1 MKSRV
6 SLTSLNKATK
16 RPTRIIYL
24 DLLRILA
31 SFFVVLIHVLKIFW
45 DRSATNEQ
53 FVVITMFD
61 TVAYVAVPLFFMISG
76 AIFLSPKLLARVKTA
91 KLAFKYIAI
100 YIGWTI
106 FYVGLRAII
115 VQLSRQ
121 EIGLDLPTDYYAD
134 ILHYH
139 LWFLPQLII
148 LYFLAPYIRKIIN
161 HSTRRE
167 VKNLLKL
174 FIFGVLVR
182 TLWGIIYEVIT
193 QQMSGNWS
201 SIDMSLLART
211 TSMVS
216 PFSESFAISA
226 GYFMLGYYL
235 HNFQLSSKTRVKLYT
250 AAIVGYIFSV
260 VLMLATQR
268 GNLALSNFSVSI
280 LLMSAAFFVF
290 FKQNIPQPKS
300 AIESRALTFWAEQT
314 LGIYLV
320 HPIFIDLL
328 VGKFDWPKTA
338 NFTLR
343 AVFTAIVMYTFSFA
357 LVAVFNV
364 SRKWVHRQ
372 IKT

>member
-1 MKSRV
+1 MKSQV
-6 SLTSLNKATK
+6 SLTSLNKASK
-16 RPTRIIYL
+16 QPTRIIYL

-76 AIFLSPKLLARVKTA
+76 VIFLSPKLLARAKTT

-100 YIGWTI
+100 YIGWTV
-106 FYVGLRAII
+106 FYIGFRAIL

-121 EIGLDLPTDYYAD
+121 EIGLNLPADYYAD

-174 FIFGVLVR
+174 FIFGVLIYTFV
-182 TLWGIIYEVIT
+182 GILYGVIT
-193 QQMSGNWS
+193 QQMSENWS
-201 SIDMSLLART
+201 SIDMSLLARI
-211 TSMVS
+211 TSMIS

-226 GYFMLGYYL
+226 GYF
-235 HNFQLSSKTRVKLYT
+235 
-250 AAIVGYIFSV
+250 
-260 VLMLATQR
+260 
-268 GNLALSNFSVSI
+268 
-280 LLMSAAFFVF
+280 
-290 FKQNIPQPKS
+290 
-300 AIESRALTFWAEQT
+300 
-314 LGIYLV
+314 
-320 HPIFIDLL
+320 
-328 VGKFDWPKTA
+328 
-338 NFTLR
+338 
-343 AVFTAIVMYTFSFA
+343 
-357 LVAVFNV
+357 
-364 SRKWVHRQ
+364 
-372 IKT
+372 

>member
-106 FYVGLRAII
+106 FYVGLRAIL

-201 SIDMSLLART
+201 SIDMSLLARIA
-211 TSMVS
+211 SMVS

-226 GYFMLGYYL
+226 GYFMIGYYL

-250 AAIVGYIFSV
+250 AAIVG
-260 VLMLATQR
+260 
-268 GNLALSNFSVSI
+268 
-280 LLMSAAFFVF
+280 
-290 FKQNIPQPKS
+290 
-300 AIESRALTFWAEQT
+300 
-314 LGIYLV
+314 
-320 HPIFIDLL
+320 
-328 VGKFDWPKTA
+328 
-338 NFTLR
+338 
-343 AVFTAIVMYTFSFA
+343 
-357 LVAVFNV
+357 
-364 SRKWVHRQ
+364 
-372 IKT
+372 

>member
-1 MKSRV
+1 MKSQV
-6 SLTSLNKATK
+6 SLTSSNKATK
-16 RPTRIIYL
+16 RPTRITYL

-106 FYVGLRAII
+106 FYVGLRAIL

-182 TLWGIIYEVIT
+182 TLWGIIYELIT

-235 HNFQLSSKTRVKLYT
+235 HNFQLLSKTRVKLYT

-343 AVFTAIVMYTFSFA
+343 AVFTAIVMYAFSFV